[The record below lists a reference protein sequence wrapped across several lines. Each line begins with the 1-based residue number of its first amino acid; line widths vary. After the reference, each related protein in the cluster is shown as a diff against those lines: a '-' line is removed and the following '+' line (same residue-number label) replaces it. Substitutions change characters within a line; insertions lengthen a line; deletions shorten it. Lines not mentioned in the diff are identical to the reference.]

1 MKEEEG
7 RDVFQAEAAL
17 SVQKPR
23 SIDLVTLTEMKVVQ
37 NSRCSGGSTIV
48 ARQIRVEESSFL
60 ICFCSCIYFLGLE
73 RTNCLKN
80 LTFVCLFF
88 LYVWD
93 AYLPPLTSK
102 NLTKIIELIVTFHK
116 DLTISN
122 SPTSQQFIT

>member
-7 RDVFQAEAAL
+7 RGVFQAEAAP
-17 SVQKPR
+17 SVQKHR

-37 NSRCSGGSTIV
+37 NSRCVGGSTIV

-80 LTFVCLFF
+80 LTFVCFF
-88 LYVWD
+88 FMFGMHI
-93 AYLPPLTSK
+93 YLL
-102 NLTKIIELIVTFHK
+102 
-116 DLTISN
+116 
-122 SPTSQQFIT
+122 